1 MTATVETPVKTTE
14 QLVDEHERMILDL
27 QLTISDIAQGKFG
40 VHHAEFAGVKR
51 ELESAQYELYLQDC
65 QIAELK
71 QSIEDLMAGG
81 VATTH
86 QPEIRV
92 RIGHTHT
99 LKDGWR
105 CDSTTV
111 EWTGRGEVDW
121 GAIRDELKNSHIAG
135 DEEAKARHAEAI
147 APSS

>member
-1 MTATVETPVKTTE
+1 MTATAEVENKTTE
-14 QLVDEHERMILDL
+14 QLV
-27 QLTISDIAQGKFG
+27 
-40 VHHAEFAGVKR
+40 AELGR
-51 ELESAQYELYLQDC
+51 ELESSQYELYLQDR

-71 QSIEDLMAGG
+71 ESVEDLMAGSRIE
-81 VATTH
+81 TTH

-111 EWTGRGEVDW
+111 EWTGRGEVNW

-135 DEEAKARHAEAI
+135 EEEAKARHNEAL
-147 APSS
+147 APS